1 MLCKVLIVFVF
12 KSCLSSLSKDPTSQ
26 SIFHLLWTSLLRKA
40 NILGEKKDLFLKGQI
55 KCRIS
60 EKRRL
65 FVRDPLF
72 PSSWLFLARL
82 TKKNLVSKKYIYDIF
97 LLFHKVA
104 VCALF
109 LHFMIKSLENS
120 LFCAFAKQSSPQ
132 KKYFF
137 YVLEISTNIILS
149 PYFSFQNVSFSNTS
163 YPSSPSIFF
172 HMWTGLWTLSCEKN
186 LRRQSW
192 E

>member
-12 KSCLSSLSKDPTSQ
+12 KSCLSSLFRDPTSQ

-120 LFCAFAKQSSPQ
+120 LFCVFAKQSSPQ

-137 YVLEISTNIILS
+137 SVLEISTNIILS
-149 PYFSFQNVSFSNTS
+149 LFFFSKRFIFQYKLPKFPLHIFSHVDR
-163 YPSSPSIFF
+163 FMDF
-172 HMWTGLWTLSCEKN
+172 KL
-186 LRRQSW
+186 
-192 E
+192 

>member
-120 LFCAFAKQSSPQ
+120 LFCAFAKQYSPQ
-132 KKYFF
+132 KNIFLRFGNFHKYNIVPLFF
-137 YVLEISTNIILS
+137 
-149 PYFSFQNVSFSNTS
+149 FSNRF
-163 YPSSPSIFF
+163 IFQYKLPKF
-172 HMWTGLWTLSCEKN
+172 PLHIFSHVDRFMDFKLWKKLA
-186 LRRQSW
+186 
-192 E
+192 

>member
-120 LFCAFAKQSSPQ
+120 LFCVFAKQSSLKEKIFFLRFGNFHKYNIVPIFLFKTFHFPIQ
-132 KKYFF
+132 ATQVPPPYFF
-137 YVLEISTNIILS
+137 TCGQVY
-149 PYFSFQNVSFSNTS
+149 
-163 YPSSPSIFF
+163 
-172 HMWTGLWTLSCEKN
+172 GL
-186 LRRQSW
+186 
-192 E
+192 